1 MLEFDFS
8 KPFDS
13 QKDVI
18 QRVLVTGGNG
28 MLGTAVSNC
37 FRLLG
42 HIVLPLGSADA
53 NNGDH
58 NDIQTTIPSF
68 KPDLVIH
75 TAAMNDVDACERD
88 PDIANRINAIGAW
101 NIAALCQE
109 AGARMVFISTDFVFD
124 GEKKRPYTEYDR
136 TNPINAYGKSKL
148 VGERLVRGACPLS
161 YVVRTSRLFGA
172 GGECFPKNVL
182 KLAASQSS
190 LNIVS
195 DEIGSPTYVDDLAAA
210 IADIVQFPTFGTYHV
225 ANSGEC
231 SWYEFA
237 EAILRE
243 AGIKS
248 VAVNPISSAEWN
260 SPAMRP
266 AYSALQSE
274 LREIQGKPPLRTW
287 KAALSDC
294 LAKDVSLD

>member
-1 MLEFDFS
+1 
-8 KPFDS
+8 
-13 QKDVI
+13 
-18 QRVLVTGGNG
+18 
-28 MLGTAVSNC
+28 
-37 FRLLG
+37 
-42 HIVLPLGSADA
+42 
-53 NNGDH
+53 
-58 NDIQTTIPSF
+58 
-68 KPDLVIH
+68 
-75 TAAMNDVDACERD
+75 
-88 PDIANRINAIGAW
+88 
-101 NIAALCQE
+101 
-109 AGARMVFISTDFVFD
+109 
-124 GEKKRPYTEYDR
+124 
-136 TNPINAYGKSKL
+136 
-148 VGERLVRGACPLS
+148 
-161 YVVRTSRLFGA
+161 
-172 GGECFPKNVL
+172 
-182 KLAASQSS
+182 
-190 LNIVS
+190 
-195 DEIGSPTYVDDLAAA
+195 
-210 IADIVQFPTFGTYHV
+210 V